1 MINEF
6 LEFEHD
12 KYYTNTKVINFKNC
26 IELNNID
33 ISIIPSIRNYF
44 YKNLLNLISFKF
56 IDYKIRLEK

>member
-1 MINEF
+1 MSNRF
-6 LEFEHD
+6 LEFDYD

-26 IELNNID
+26 MELNNID
-33 ISIIPSIRNYF
+33 IHIIPYIRNYF